1 MRLPWGRREP
11 APPGPLRDLEQAGVP
26 DRSCPLDELPLLAVD
41 LETTGLDPARDQV
54 VAVGWVPVDGRSV
67 TLAGAVSRTVRVA
80 RDVGGSA
87 GVHGL
92 TDDVVAAGGPWE
104 DVLAELLSALRGRV
118 LLAHAADIETGFLGA
133 ACAHHYGARPRL
145 TAVDTVRLQRKVLGL
160 PREDPGG
167 DRLRLDAARRRFGL
181 PRYRAHD
188 ALTDAL
194 ACAELYLAQTDR
206 IAGGRRLT
214 LGDLLV
220 GRG

>member
-92 TDDVVAAGGPWE
+92 TDDVVAA
-104 DVLAELLSALRGRV
+104 
-118 LLAHAADIETGFLGA
+118 
-133 ACAHHYGARPRL
+133 CAHHYGARPRL